1 MEPDFSDDVSGRSAE
16 TLPASRLE
24 MAVLIGAGTFIGVA
38 VAAVLLVC
46 ATALWKANADP
57 LPPPRPPVTQGTA
70 PGCNTPTADCRPPTA
85 APKAQARA
93 PAEPVRVIDGD
104 TVEVAG
110 ETIRLADIDTP
121 EMPPRA
127 RCDAE
132 ARLAELATARL
143 RVLLAERPWRI
154 ERQHK
159 RDGTLRLDRYERT
172 LAILAF
178 SADGQSI
185 GLALVGEGLA
195 VAWEGRRHDWCGR
208 TGR

>member
-1 MEPDFSDDVSGRSAE
+1 MKPDFSDELSGRSAE
-16 TLPASRLE
+16 ALPASRLE
-24 MAVLIGAGTFIGVA
+24 TAVLIGAGTFFGVA
-38 VAAVLLVC
+38 IAAVMLVC

-57 LPPPRPPVTQGTA
+57 LPTPRPPATLGEA
-70 PGCNTPTADCRPPTA
+70 GLESPAR
-85 APKAQARA
+85 PKATARA

-185 GLALVGEGLA
+185 GLALVAQGLA

-208 TGR
+208 DKAAPAVGSGQ

>member
-1 MEPDFSDDVSGRSAE
+1 MKPDFSDELSGRSAE
-16 TLPASRLE
+16 ALPASRLE
-24 MAVLIGAGTFIGVA
+24 KAALIGAGTFFGVA
-38 VAAVLLVC
+38 IAAVMLVC

-57 LPPPRPPVTQGTA
+57 LPMPRPPVTLGEAGPEIPARPKTTA
-70 PGCNTPTADCRPPTA
+70 S
-85 APKAQARA
+85 ARA
-93 PAEPVRVIDGD
+93 EPIRVIDGD

-121 EMPPRA
+121 ERTPRA

-185 GLALVGEGLA
+185 GLALVSEGLA

-208 TGR
+208 GKAAPAVGSGQ

>member
-1 MEPDFSDDVSGRSAE
+1 MKPDFSDELSGRSAE
-16 TLPASRLE
+16 ALPASKLE
-24 MAVLIGAGTFIGVA
+24 KAALITAGTFIGVA
-38 VAAVLLVC
+38 IAAVMVVC
-46 ATALWKANADP
+46 ATALWKVNADP
-57 LPPPRPPVTQGTA
+57 LPTPRPPVTAGE
-70 PGCNTPTADCRPPTA
+70 A
-85 APKAQARA
+85 APKSTARA

-104 TVEVAG
+104 TIEVAG

-132 ARLAELATARL
+132 ARLAEMATARL
-143 RVLLAERPWRI
+143 RALLAGRPWRI

-185 GLALVGEGLA
+185 GLALVSEGLA

-208 TGR
+208 RAPDRRDDE